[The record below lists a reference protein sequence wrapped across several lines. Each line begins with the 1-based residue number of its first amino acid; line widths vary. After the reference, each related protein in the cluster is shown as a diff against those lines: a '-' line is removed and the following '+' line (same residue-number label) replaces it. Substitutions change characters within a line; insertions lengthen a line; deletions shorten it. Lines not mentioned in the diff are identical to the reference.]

1 MSDTEESMST
11 EEIAKVV
18 SALKQLKM
26 KPKADSAEDFLSW
39 MSSAVQ
45 EKKIK
50 EEVVSTDTASASP
63 RPAKSLPPSQFPK
76 IPFFSGDSK
85 NDATYEVWR
94 YEVECLYNES
104 YSPDVIHHAIRRSL
118 KGEASRVVMH
128 LGPGARIS
136 SIIQKLDSIYGT
148 VAEKEDILSE
158 FYSARQREDEECAR
172 WSCRLEDILNKAI
185 QKNLIDR
192 SQFEEM
198 LRTMFFKG
206 LRPSLKDICGHLYD
220 KCKSFDELRTSVR
233 KLEIEHHPQT
243 TEKKSATAKAAT
255 VKDQSADRFD
265 SIEAKIN
272 QLTTEVRSMK
282 EKEYSYTPMPQPY
295 RAPRQPYQRG
305 RQERGYRGGYRQ
317 YPRFPQPQTTDVA
330 KEPQS
335 SRVREPPTC
344 YRCGQVGH
352 IAVGCRVLVNHR
364 RQALN
369 YNTSAPGDKG
379 LARGSRVPEK
389 NN

>member
-1 MSDTEESMST
+1 MADTEESMST

-63 RPAKSLPPSQFPK
+63 RPAKSLPPK
-76 IPFFSGDSK
+76 
-85 NDATYEVWR
+85 
-94 YEVECLYNES
+94 
-104 YSPDVIHHAIRRSL
+104 
-118 KGEASRVVMH
+118 
-128 LGPGARIS
+128 
-136 SIIQKLDSIYGT
+136 
-148 VAEKEDILSE
+148 
-158 FYSARQREDEECAR
+158 
-172 WSCRLEDILNKAI
+172 
-185 QKNLIDR
+185 
-192 SQFEEM
+192 
-198 LRTMFFKG
+198 
-206 LRPSLKDICGHLYD
+206 
-220 KCKSFDELRTSVR
+220 
-233 KLEIEHHPQT
+233 
-243 TEKKSATAKAAT
+243 KKSATAKAAT

-317 YPRFPQPQTTDVA
+317 YPRFPQPQSTDVA

-335 SRVREPPTC
+335 SRVR
-344 YRCGQVGH
+344 
-352 IAVGCRVLVNHR
+352 
-364 RQALN
+364 
-369 YNTSAPGDKG
+369 
-379 LARGSRVPEK
+379 
-389 NN
+389 